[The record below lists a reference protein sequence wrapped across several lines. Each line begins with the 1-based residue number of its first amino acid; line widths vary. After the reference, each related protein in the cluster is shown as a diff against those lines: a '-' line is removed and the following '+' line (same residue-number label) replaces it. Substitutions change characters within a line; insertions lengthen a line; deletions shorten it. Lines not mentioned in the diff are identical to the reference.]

1 MNLWPETEIKWI
13 CWNLIGKIRE
23 ITSRP
28 ENANKIMKNLT
39 KTYVKSRHIL
49 LFDYGCDEWANAQKS
64 PWADNCITD
73 LFYLLLLIMINDNHY
88 QSEKHRRRR

>member
-1 MNLWPETEIKWI
+1 MNLLDGKRKLSEICWNLIGNIREITCRPENANTFWPETEIKWI

-39 KTYVKSRHIL
+39 KTYVKSRH
-49 LFDYGCDEWANAQKS
+49 
-64 PWADNCITD
+64 
-73 LFYLLLLIMINDNHY
+73 LIAVWLWMWRV
-88 QSEKHRRRR
+88 S

>member
-1 MNLWPETEIKWI
+1 M
-13 CWNLIGKIRE
+13 
-23 ITSRP
+23 
-28 ENANKIMKNLT
+28 
-39 KTYVKSRHIL
+39 

-64 PWADNCITD
+64 LWADNCITD